1 MPLNKTTSSSSS
13 ELSNSTATVAS
24 LKDLHKTFRTLVM
37 LVTLVSAINNR
48 GPPTLL
54 IPFKSYYIGSSIIS
68 KGDKV
73 LDALTALL
81 RRNNDIVATT
91 VIYPPPPRTVLSAPA
106 CSETGSPL
114 EIPGQQVS
122 PRLWIIQQSR
132 QQLKYPP
139 THPYLGMVDEK
150 DFSGITIDGH
160 LDYRDEF
167 YVVEPG
173 KSHLSAQD
181 WDDLLIIP

>member
-1 MPLNKTTSSSSS
+1 MPFGATSSSFS
-13 ELSNSTATVAS
+13 ELSNSTSTAAS
-24 LKDLHKTFRTLVM
+24 LKALHKKYRTLVM
-37 LVTLVSAINNR
+37 LITLVSAITT
-48 GPPTLL
+48 GGHPTLL
-54 IPFKSYYIGSSIIS
+54 VHSKSYHDIIS

-106 CSETGSPL
+106 CSKTGSPL

-139 THPYLGMVDEK
+139 THPYRQVIQIGK
-150 DFSGITIDGH
+150 
-160 LDYRDEF
+160 
-167 YVVEPG
+167 PG
-173 KSHLSAQD
+173 RSWYS
-181 WDDLLIIP
+181 